1 MAIDSTTAN
10 TLVEDQIHPLLIEP
24 LEAASVVLAAGPMIT
39 QSSAPIRFKR
49 MDDGFDPSWT
59 GENELIPDSGDGNWS
74 EFTLMP
80 ESRKSIKAMVR
91 VSNELIRMA
100 DRNVST
106 TLQSR
111 LVKDVAHKLDDALL
125 RGDGTDNTVT
135 GIVNQPG
142 ITTAPLD
149 LTDTDSLLDALALS
163 AAREVTPNRLI
174 MNGTDFFQLRKLKDG
189 DGRYILQ
196 NDVAGEA
203 QFRLFGI
210 PVVVTNKLP
219 AGQAILADMS
229 QVVVVRDQDPTVK
242 ILDQRYAEYDQVGI
256 RVTTRYDLGLL
267 RPEGVILLET
277 PPEA

>member
-24 LEAASVVLAAGPMIT
+24 LEAASVVLSAGPMIT

-49 MDDGFDPSWT
+49 MDEGFDPAWT
-59 GENELIPDSGDGNWS
+59 GEGELIPDVGDGDWS

-80 ESRKSIKAMVR
+80 ESRKSIKAMIR
-91 VSNELIRMA
+91 VTNELVRMA

-125 RGDGTDNTVT
+125 AGDGTDNTVT

-142 ITTAPLD
+142 ITKAPLD

-163 AAREVTPNRLI
+163 ASREVTPNKLI
-174 MNGTDFFQLRKLKDG
+174 MNGTDFFELRKLKDG

-219 AGQAILADMS
+219 QGQAILADMS

-267 RPEGVILLET
+267 RPEGVILLES
-277 PPEA
+277 PEA

>member
-49 MDDGFDPSWT
+49 MDEGFDPSWT
-59 GENELIPDSGDGNWS
+59 GENELIPDSGDGDWS

-106 TLQSR
+106 TLQNR

-125 RGDGTDNTVT
+125 KGDGTDNTVT

-142 ITTAPLD
+142 ITKAPLD

-163 AAREVTPNRLI
+163 ASREVTPNRLI
-174 MNGTDFFQLRKLKDG
+174 MNGTDFVSLRKLKDG
-189 DGRYILQ
+189 NGRYILQ

-203 QFRLFGI
+203 QFRLFGV
-210 PVVVTNKLP
+210 PVVVTNKLDQ
-219 AGQAILADMS
+219 GQAILADMS
-229 QVVVVRDQDPTVK
+229 QIVVVRDQAPTVK
-242 ILDQRYAEYDQVGI
+242 LLDQRFAEYDQVGI
-256 RVTTRYDLGLL
+256 RVTCRADLGLL
-267 RPEGVILLET
+267 RPEGVILLEST
-277 PPEA
+277 EA

>member
-49 MDDGFDPSWT
+49 MDEGFDPSWT
-59 GENELIPDSGDGNWS
+59 GENELIPDAGDGDWS

-106 TLQSR
+106 TLQNR

-142 ITTAPLD
+142 ITKAPLD

-174 MNGTDFFQLRKLKDG
+174 MNGTDFVSLRKLKDG
-189 DGRYILQ
+189 NGRYILQ

-203 QFRLFGI
+203 QFRLFGV

-219 AGQAILADMS
+219 QGQAILADMS
-229 QVVVVRDQDPTVK
+229 QVVVVRDQNPTVK
-242 ILDQRYAEYDQVGI
+242 ILDQRFAEYDQVGI
-256 RVTTRYDLGLL
+256 RVTCRADLGLL
-267 RPEGVILLET
+267 RPEGVILLESS
-277 PPEA
+277 EA